1 MWSSLLA
8 SMTPVNMVTFEK
20 LNLKL
25 LLRREMLILEKSA
38 CGLISDTILVL
49 CVHSDF
55 AVPQWNAVEQLYMEA
70 HVHAH
75 S

>member
-1 MWSSLLA
+1 MWSSLVA
-8 SMTPVNMVTFEK
+8 SMMPVNMLTFEK

-55 AVPQWNAVEQLYMEA
+55 AVHQ
-70 HVHAH
+70 
-75 S
+75 